1 MNFMEIGHRR
11 NLLENQRLNC
21 PTATFHSSWNDKIN
35 LTMWVNKDDFATHFL
50 QVFWETTLRT
60 QLVYIYHN
68 LLKNVWLHG
77 PNYEDGL
84 RTFIF

>member
-50 QVFWETTLRT
+50 QVF
-60 QLVYIYHN
+60 
-68 LLKNVWLHG
+68 
-77 PNYEDGL
+77 
-84 RTFIF
+84 